1 MTVFKSLIGGLCLM
15 AAVSAAAQAQSESQ
29 PQPLALQ
36 SRPQSQLPLWELG
49 AFGFVA
55 TTPAYPGSEDRSR
68 RALLVPFFIYRGKVF
83 RADQDGLGMRLFNS
97 DRVELDVG
105 LAGSLPA
112 SSDDVDARAGMP
124 DLGTLAEFGPRL
136 KIKLFEPTP
145 SSRVRLELPL
155 RAVMEL
161 RGGVRGQ
168 GYAFEPRLSYETRGE
183 RARWTMD
190 ANLSLVV
197 GDRKFNG
204 YFYDV
209 APEYAT
215 AARPAYEADAGLM
228 LVRLGLSG
236 SRALTPDLRVFGFV
250 RHESYAN
257 AANRDSPL
265 MRQRTG
271 SSAGVGF
278 AWTLRR
284 STEPAR

>member
-1 MTVFKSLIGGLCLM
+1 MPFLKTTIGGLGLAF
-15 AAVSAAAQAQSESQ
+15 AACACAQGPLPEQ
-29 PQPLALQ
+29 PDLEPKPSPRA
-36 SRPQSQLPLWELG
+36 QLPLWELG
-49 AFGFVA
+49 AFGFTA
-55 TTPAYPGSEDRSR
+55 STPAYPGATDRSR
-68 RALLVPFFIYRGKVF
+68 RSLLLPYFIYRGKVF

-112 SSDDVDARAGMP
+112 SSDDVAARDGMP

-155 RAVMEL
+155 RAVMEV

-168 GYAFEPRLSYETRGE
+168 GYTFEPRLSYEVRGE

-190 ANLSLVV
+190 TNLSLVA
-197 GDRKFNG
+197 GDRKING

-209 APEYAT
+209 APEFAT
-215 AARPAYEADAGLM
+215 ATRPAYEAGAGLM
-228 LVRLGLSG
+228 LVRLGVSG
-236 SRALTPDLRVFGFV
+236 SRLITPDLRVFGYL
-250 RHESYAN
+250 RHEDYAN

-265 MRQRTG
+265 MRRRDG
-271 SSAGVGF
+271 NSAGFGF